1 MKRNKSRIQRGAK
14 KILSVA
20 LAASMLN
27 GTMTYTT
34 YSADLFSDQSIV
46 ESDEFTDKVGEDNSS
61 MNTEE
66 IPEAVNA
73 FNDGEGLNAMGES
86 SAGTK
91 NEITLEGNK
100 VNVKNR
106 MFDV

>member
-66 IPEAVNA
+66 IP
-73 FNDGEGLNAMGES
+73 
-86 SAGTK
+86 
-91 NEITLEGNK
+91 
-100 VNVKNR
+100 
-106 MFDV
+106 